1 MKGIFGGNG
10 NAENAENGDFQAL
23 EGGEILKESESFKGS
38 ENLGNGESFAKSL
51 DSLSLEEE
59 REVFRHLAQ
68 ELGWRLFSLG
78 EISKE
83 KAFSLS
89 LEQMRYFGAI
99 VVGQK
104 GNALFVA
111 LKNPFEKSHQETLKM
126 LFAGLAVEF
135 GLIQNS
141 DFKEAIFWLAR
152 EERLRN
158 LLGLI
163 PSEIAKDSK
172 ASRGEHSSVLELVKF
187 VLQEAVFRGASD
199 VHLERDFE
207 HLRIRFRIDGVLVEY
222 LSLESWLLSPLSSCI
237 KLLSHLNITEAKIP
251 QDGRFSLKLEL
262 KSGSLRDFDFRV
274 STLPLVEGES
284 IVLRILD
291 KQKTLMPLESL
302 GFLPSDLEKITKLF
316 NLPYGLVFITGP
328 TGSGKSTTMYGILNI
343 LKERNLKIITLED
356 PVEYR
361 LRHISQV
368 AMGHKISF
376 ASALRN
382 VLRQDPDVII
392 LGEVR
397 DKETLQIAIEA
408 AFTGHLVFATLHTN
422 DSLDT
427 IVRLLDMGLEP
438 YFITQALSG
447 IIAQRLLR
455 KLCVHCRESRQ
466 EGFVS
471 KGCEMCNHT
480 GYSGREVVAEIVCM
494 DKDLEDF
501 ISQKITKTE
510 ILQKILAKMP
520 DFTLEQKALSKA
532 RSGITDLKE
541 VYKVVK

>member
-1 MKGIFGGNG
+1 MKDIFG
-10 NAENAENGDFQAL
+10 ENESFGSD
-23 EGGEILKESESFKGS
+23 EILRESKIFKADKNFGNSESFGK
-38 ENLGNGESFAKSL
+38 NL
-51 DSLSLEEE
+51 DSLSLSEE
-59 REVFRHLAQ
+59 REVFERLAR

-78 EISKE
+78 AINKE
-83 KAFSLS
+83 KAFCLS

-99 VVGQK
+99 VMEQK
-104 GNALFVA
+104 GNVLFVA
-111 LKNPFEKSHQETLKM
+111 LKNPFDKSHQETLKM
-126 LFAGLAVEF
+126 LFADFAVEF

-141 DFKEAIFWLAR
+141 DFKEAIFWLTR
-152 EERLRN
+152 EERLWN

-163 PSEIAKDSK
+163 PSEIAKDS
-172 ASRGEHSSVLELVKF
+172 RDFRDEHSSVLDLVKF
-187 VLQEAVFRGASD
+187 VLQEAVYRGASD

-262 KSGSLRDFDFRV
+262 KDKSLRDFDFRV

-291 KQKTLMPLESL
+291 KQKTLMPLELL
-302 GFLPSDLEKITKLF
+302 GFLPSELERIAKLF

-368 AMGHKISF
+368 AMGHKIGF
-376 ASALRN
+376 ASVLRN

-438 YFITQALSG
+438 HFITQSLSG

-455 KLCVHCRESRQ
+455 KLCIYCRESKE

-480 GYSGREVVAEIVCM
+480 GYSGREVIAEIVCM

-510 ILQKILAKMP
+510 ILQKILAKTP
-520 DFTLEQKALSKA
+520 DFTLEQKALNKA